1 MQDDGETTPPVTNPL
16 TGTSRC
22 PDGFIFDDDLQA
34 CRRKTRSELADTG
47 SGGSPA
53 PPTGDIFYRRSIL
66 DDAPANL
73 PAGFDFNAANRRFIE
88 SYGVRPDNYR
98 MPLSLTGFTRL

>member
-1 MQDDGETTPPVTNPL
+1 MT
-16 TGTSRC
+16 
-22 PDGFIFDDDLQA
+22 IFDDDLQA
-34 CRRKTRSELADTG
+34 CRRKTRSELAETG

-53 PPTGDIFYRRSIL
+53 PPVGVSAAPGDIFYRRSIL

-73 PAGFDFNAANRRFIE
+73 PSGFDFDAANRRFIQ